1 MTEMNQ
7 ATCEHRSSL
16 LLEPGERGGYRVLC
30 GSCWSLGPER
40 EEPSD
45 AVLAFRRGEG
55 SWPSAHRAA

>member
-1 MTEMNQ
+1 MTEINQ

-30 GSCWSLGPER
+30 GGCWSLGPER

-45 AVLAFRRGEG
+45 AVHAFRRIE
-55 SWPSAHRAA
+55 SARSVAQEAA